1 MLTGYLI
8 LWPLI
13 AALILFILRPKN
25 AKVLA
30 FLAAIIELGISLFI
44 TYQFNKGELAYQFV
58 IHKYWIPSL
67 GITFYAGIDGISLLL
82 VLLTTVLVP
91 FIILAS
97 FGHEYEKSHTFY
109 GLILLMQMAL
119 VGVFTALD
127 GFLFYLFWEMA
138 LIPIYFI
145 CLMWGGENRAKVT
158 LKFFI
163 YTLAGSLLMLVGLV
177 YLYYQTPI
185 IQGRHN
191 FDIEAIYAAGRS
203 LTTAEQS
210 LVFWALFVAF
220 AIKMPVFPFHTWQP
234 DTYTESPA
242 QGTMLLSGIM
252 LKMGIFGLL
261 RWLIPVV
268 PLGVHEWG
276 FTAIVL
282 SVIGIVYA
290 SCIALVQKDF
300 KRLIAYS
307 SIAHVGLI
315 SGGLLTLTSMGIQGA
330 MIQMLSHGIIV
341 FALFY
346 IVEIVTQRTKTRA
359 LSALGGIRNVAPVL
373 TTVFMIVM
381 LGSVALPFTS
391 GFVGEFLLINSLV
404 QYKIVLGALAGLT
417 TILGA
422 VYMFRAF
429 QQSMLGEVSPAVQG
443 FTDLTTQEKIVLYPI
458 VILIVLIGVYPIP
471 ILSISQVSVNNLLII
486 ISDLTASIK

>member
-1 MLTGYLI
+1 MLTIFLI
-8 LWPLI
+8 FFPLL
-13 AALILFILRPKN
+13 AALVIFMLRPQQ
-25 AKVLA
+25 AKVWA
-30 FLAAIIELGISLFI
+30 LAASLIELVVSIIVLADFDSASVLP
-44 TYQFNKGELAYQFV
+44 QFAVNV
-58 IHKYWIPSL
+58 PWIKS
-67 GITFYAGIDGISLLL
+67 AGINFSVGVDGISMLL

-91 FIILAS
+91 FIILSS
-97 FGHEYEKSHTFY
+97 FSHNYDKAHTFY
-109 GLILLMQMAL
+109 GLVLTMQMAL
-119 VGVFTALD
+119 VGVFVALD

-145 CLMWGGENRAKVT
+145 CLIWGGENRAKIT

-163 YTLAGSLLMLVGLV
+163 YTLAGSLLMLVALM
-177 YLYYQTPI
+177 YLYYRTPDV
-185 IQGRHN
+185 HT
-191 FDIEAIYAAGRS
+191 FDIQALYNAGRS
-203 LTTAEQS
+203 LPVVEQG
-210 LVFWALFVAF
+210 VIFWAFFVAF

-252 LKMGIFGLL
+252 LKMGIYGVI
-261 RWLIPVV
+261 RWILPMV
-268 PLGVHEWG
+268 PLGVQDWA
-276 FTAIVL
+276 FTAIIL

-290 SCIALVQKDF
+290 SCIAIVQKDY

-315 SGGLLTLTSMGIQGA
+315 AAGIFTLNKIGVQGA
-330 MIQMLSHGIIV
+330 MIQMVSHGIVV

-346 IVEIVTQRTKTRA
+346 IIEIISQRAKTRDIA
-359 LSALGGIRNVAPVL
+359 SLGGIRNVAPVL
-373 TTVFMIVM
+373 TTVFLVVV

-391 GFVGEFLLINSLV
+391 GFVGEFLLINSLA
-404 QYKIVLGALAGLT
+404 QYSLIIGAVAGLT

-429 QQSMLGEVSPAVQG
+429 QKSMLGEVATSVQG

-458 VILIVLIGVYPIP
+458 VILIVVIGIYPAP
-471 ILSISQVSVNNLLII
+471 ILAISESAVNGLLVIV
-486 ISDLTASIK
+486 SDLSAR